1 MKRKASIED
10 KIVFLSNTL
19 GSLMLGFYFGGLET
33 IVGYL
38 LGAYC
43 LFNIYCYL
51 IVTSDLYKKDDEK

>member
-1 MKRKASIED
+1 MKRKASIEN

-19 GSLMLGFYFGGLET
+19 GSFVLGFYFASLKT

-43 LFNIYCYL
+43 LFNIFCYL
-51 IVTSDLYKKDDEK
+51 IIISNIYKRNDK